1 MMEGKSK
8 VTTLKVL
15 VPLIFLAMVIVNY
28 LAQLLPIN
36 GVTPGQ
42 VSDSLPNLFAP
53 AGLTFSI
60 WGLIYLMLAVFAV
73 YQFGFSK
80 KTPESDSLNRL
91 RLVFVISSL
100 ANIAWI
106 FSWHYGNI
114 PLSMLLMI
122 IILISLITINLTLD
136 KKHLTRVEKVV
147 FRLPFSLYFGWITVA
162 TVANATALLIRL
174 GWNGFGLA
182 EQVWAIIIITVAM
195 LIGIATMIKRKD
207 VAYGLVLVWAY
218 IGILIKHLSV
228 NGFAGVYTAVIIT
241 VIVCLVAYLVALG
254 FIILKKNKHQAIG

>member
-1 MMEGKSK
+1 MEGKSK

-28 LAQLLPIN
+28 LAQLLLIN

-60 WGLIYLMLAVFAV
+60 WGLIYLMLAVFSV

-80 KTPESDSLNRL
+80 KTPESQSLDRV

-122 IILISLITINLTLD
+122 VILISLIIINLTLD
-136 KKHLTRVEKVV
+136 KKHLTRIEKVV
-147 FRLPFSLYFGWITVA
+147 FRLPFSLYFGWITV
-162 TVANATALLIRL
+162 
-174 GWNGFGLA
+174 GG
-182 EQVWAIIIITVAM
+182 Q
-195 LIGIATMIKRKD
+195 
-207 VAYGLVLVWAY
+207 
-218 IGILIKHLSV
+218 
-228 NGFAGVYTAVIIT
+228 
-241 VIVCLVAYLVALG
+241 
-254 FIILKKNKHQAIG
+254 